1 MNRRVILL
9 RVLGGLLVVAALVWF
24 AYLNYGRL
32 VDVDFGIF
40 TVRRVSL
47 ALVIYAA
54 LVGGA
59 LFMFLVGMRGDLRT
73 GQALERYNRIAA
85 DLRAEAESSEKK

>member
-1 MNRRVILL
+1 
-9 RVLGGLLVVAALVWF
+9 
-24 AYLNYGRL
+24 
-32 VDVDFGIF
+32 VDFGIF